1 MKTLIKRKR
10 NKRNDNNNNQL
21 FIGDIVILNV
31 NVMITFFF
39 MGIMFRVMD
48 KISTIIRIVYKCK

>member
-21 FIGDIVILNV
+21 FIGDIVILNA

-48 KISTIIRIVYKCK
+48 KISTIIRIVCKCK